1 MIRYEGNKK
10 ILERAITHYKEID
23 SNNNY
28 TLFKLNPITGRKHQI
43 RKHLVD
49 LSCPIVGDKKYYLK
63 KKTIKSH
70 LMLHAYEIKFIINNK
85 KYNFKA
91 NLPEYFK
98 KFLVKN
104 NLKQKD
110 F

>member
-1 MIRYEGNKK
+1 
-10 ILERAITHYKEID
+10 
-23 SNNNY
+23 
-28 TLFKLNPITGRKHQI
+28 
-43 RKHLVD
+43 
-49 LSCPIVGDKKYYLK
+49 
-63 KKTIKSH
+63 
-70 LMLHAYEIKFIINNK
+70 MLHAYEIKFIINNK